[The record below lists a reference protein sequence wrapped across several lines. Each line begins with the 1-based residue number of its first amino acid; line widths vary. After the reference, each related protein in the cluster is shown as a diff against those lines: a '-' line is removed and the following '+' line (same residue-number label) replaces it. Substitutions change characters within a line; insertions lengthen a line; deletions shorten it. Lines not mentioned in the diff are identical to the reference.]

1 MYKQSKFQKTS
12 LNVNKSVEG
21 ESIEIKISRMINNKE
36 PINTGRTE
44 LIYTERKEGVR
55 PETDIRADKWD
66 IATDAMSKVGASF
79 KKRRE
84 GKADI
89 KVVKNDLDESKSDSG
104 KPETGQATN

>member
-1 MYKQSKFQKTS
+1 MYKKNQLRETS

-55 PETDIRADKWD
+55 PETVRLQA
-66 IATDAMSKVGASF
+66 VGAPIWCDGVPF
-79 KKRRE
+79 
-84 GKADI
+84 A
-89 KVVKNDLDESKSDSG
+89 
-104 KPETGQATN
+104 